1 MRKLL
6 IIMGLTIIM
15 SLGVSYVFADD
26 HPKGAG
32 HGGTHQDAGTHQHE
46 SLGPG
51 KALDLTPEQQAK
63 FKELRRKLEDETA
76 QLKGALLT
84 KRLELRSLWRNPK
97 ADPKAILDKEK
108 ELRDVQNQMRDKII
122 QNKLEARKFLTPEQ
136 ISEMGPGSG
145 MDHGFGRRHMM
156 SEGGGM
162 GRGMGSGM
170 GHGMG
175 HGMGQGTGHGMGSGM
190 GRGMGMCK

>member
-1 MRKLL
+1 MKRIL
-6 IIMGLTIIM
+6 IAMGLTIIM
-15 SLGVSYVFADD
+15 SLGVSYVSADD

-32 HGGTHQDAGTHQHE
+32 HGGTHQDAGAHQHE

-76 QLKGALLT
+76 QLKGTLLT

-136 ISEMGPGSG
+136 ISEMGPGRGMGHGSG
-145 MDHGFGRRHMM
+145 GRHMM
-156 SEGGGM
+156 DEGGGM
-162 GRGMGSGM
+162 GSGMEHGMGQGM

-175 HGMGQGTGHGMGSGM
+175 RGMGSGM